1 MAPSPRTVLVV
12 DDFALFRSM
21 LKQMFQHLGPYHIL
35 EAADGPTALQRL
47 HIQPV
52 DLVTIDWHLGP
63 MCGLALLKA
72 IRADPHL
79 HAIPALMITV
89 ESSKDSLMLALQ
101 AGVNGYIVKPFPLAT
116 LAEKLVTLWYS
127 EGKSN
132 DEYGRPAGQR

>member
-47 HIQPV
+47 HTQPV
-52 DLVTIDWHLGP
+52 NLVTIDWHLGA
-63 MCGLALLKA
+63 MSGLALLKA

-79 HAIPALMITV
+79 HAIPVLMITV

-116 LAEKLVTLWYS
+116 LAEKLMTLWHS
-127 EGKSN
+127 
-132 DEYGRPAGQR
+132 